1 MFFVQSF
8 HRLCAFAP
16 NLFELLPMFFAQI
29 LELFLLLFR
38 QIQPLHHPPHPMP

>member
-1 MFFVQSF
+1 MFFVQGS
-8 HRLCAFAP
+8 HRLKPFAP
-16 NLFELLPMFFAQI
+16 DLFELLPMFFAQI